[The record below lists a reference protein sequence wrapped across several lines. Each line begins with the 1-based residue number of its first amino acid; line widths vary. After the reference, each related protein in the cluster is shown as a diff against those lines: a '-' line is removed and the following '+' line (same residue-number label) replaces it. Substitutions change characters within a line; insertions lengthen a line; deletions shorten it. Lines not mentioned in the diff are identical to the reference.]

1 MDMDQLY
8 DYRARLL
15 DRLESIPDEIAQAA
29 RVVTPEKIHRPTQSD
44 KMSPHQI
51 IARLRNMEKHAY
63 SARLQ
68 KIIAEESPSMET
80 FPIERWEVEHYDPS
94 ESIESILNEY
104 ITIRHT
110 ELNLLR
116 ALSPHDWN
124 RSGRHNTF
132 GLRTVQWWA
141 ERSLE
146 YATIQLRELGN
157 A

>member
-1 MDMDQLY
+1 MDQLY

-29 RVVTPEKIHRPTQSD
+29 RAIPSEKIHRPTQSG

-51 IARLRNMEKHAY
+51 VARLRNMEKHAY

-68 KIIAEESPSMET
+68 KLITEESPSMET
-80 FPIERWEVEHYDPS
+80 FPIDRWETEHYDAT
-94 ESIESILNEY
+94 ESLESILKEY
-104 ITIRHT
+104 AAIRQT
-110 ELNLLR
+110 ELTLLR

-124 RSGRHNTF
+124 RSGRHNMF
-132 GLRTVQWWA
+132 GPRTIQWWA
-141 ERSLE
+141 ERTLE
-146 YATIQLRELGN
+146 YATIQLRELRN

>member
-1 MDMDQLY
+1 MDQLY

-29 RVVTPEKIHRPTQSD
+29 RAIPSQKIHRPTQSG

-51 IARLRNMEKHAY
+51 VARLRNMEKHAY

-68 KIIAEESPSMET
+68 KLITEELPAMKT
-80 FPIERWEVEHYDPS
+80 FPIDQWEAEHYDPS
-94 ESIESILNEY
+94 ESVESILDDY
-104 ITIRHT
+104 ATIRQT
-110 ELNLLR
+110 ELHLLS
-116 ALSPHDWN
+116 ALSPQDWN

-132 GLRTVQWWA
+132 GLRTVQLWA

-146 YATIQLRELGN
+146 YATIQLRELRN

>member
-1 MDMDQLY
+1 MEQLY

-15 DRLESIPDEIAQAA
+15 DRLESIPDEIAQTVRA
-29 RVVTPEKIHRPTQSD
+29 VSSEKIHRPTQSG

-51 IARLRNMEKHAY
+51 VARLRNMEKHAY

-80 FPIERWEVEHYDPS
+80 FPIDRWEAEHYDPS
-94 ESIESILNEY
+94 ESIESILSEYVAIRQNE
-104 ITIRHT
+104 
-110 ELNLLR
+110 LLLLR

-124 RSGRHNTF
+124 RGGRHNTF

-141 ERSLE
+141 ERCLE
-146 YATIQLRELGN
+146 YASIQLRELRN

>member
-29 RVVTPEKIHRPTQSD
+29 RAVTPEKLRRPKPSG

-51 IARLRNMEKHAY
+51 VARLRNMEKHAY

-68 KIIAEESPSMET
+68 KIITEESPSMET
-80 FPIERWEVEHYDPS
+80 FPIERWEAEHYDPS
-94 ESIESILNEY
+94 ETVESILNEY
-104 ITIRHT
+104 VAIRQN
-110 ELNLLR
+110 ELQLLR
-116 ALSPHDWN
+116 ALSPRDWN

-146 YATIQLRELGN
+146 YATLQLRELRN

>member
-1 MDMDQLY
+1 MDQLY

-15 DRLESIPDEIAQAA
+15 DQLESIPNEITRTVRAIS
-29 RVVTPEKIHRPTQSD
+29 PEKIHRPTQLD

-80 FPIERWEVEHYDPS
+80 FPIERWEAEHYAPS

-104 ITIRHT
+104 GAIRQN
-110 ELNLLR
+110 ELHLLR

-146 YATIQLRELGN
+146 YATIQLRELRN

>member
-1 MDMDQLY
+1 MEQLY
-8 DYRARLL
+8 EYRARLL
-15 DRLESIPDEIAQAA
+15 DRLESIPGEIAQAA
-29 RVVTPEKIHRPTQSD
+29 RAIPSEKIHRPTQSG

-51 IARLRNMEKHAY
+51 VARLRNMEKHAY

-68 KIIAEESPSMET
+68 KLITEELPAMKT
-80 FPIERWEVEHYDPS
+80 FPIDQWEAEHYDPS
-94 ESIESILNEY
+94 ESVESILDDY
-104 ITIRHT
+104 ATIRQT
-110 ELNLLR
+110 ELHLLR
-116 ALSPHDWN
+116 ALSPQDWN

-146 YATIQLRELGN
+146 YATIQLRELRN

>member
-1 MDMDQLY
+1 MDQLY

-29 RVVTPEKIHRPTQSD
+29 RAIPSEKIHRPTQSG

-51 IARLRNMEKHAY
+51 VARLRNMEKHAY

-68 KIIAEESPSMET
+68 KLITEELPAMKT
-80 FPIERWEVEHYDPS
+80 FPIDQWEAEHYDPS
-94 ESIESILNEY
+94 ESVESILDDY
-104 ITIRHT
+104 ATIRQT
-110 ELNLLR
+110 ELHLLR
-116 ALSPHDWN
+116 ALSPQDWN

-146 YATIQLRELGN
+146 YATIQLRELRN

>member
-1 MDMDQLY
+1 MDQLC

-29 RVVTPEKIHRPTQSD
+29 RAIPSEKIHRPTQSG

-51 IARLRNMEKHAY
+51 VARLRNMEKHAY

-68 KIIAEESPSMET
+68 KLITEELPAMKT
-80 FPIERWEVEHYDPS
+80 FPIDQWEAEHYDPS
-94 ESIESILNEY
+94 ESVESILDDY
-104 ITIRHT
+104 ATIRQT
-110 ELNLLR
+110 ELHLLR
-116 ALSPHDWN
+116 ALSPQDWN

-146 YATIQLRELGN
+146 YATIQLRELRN